1 MLGCEGVNRLV
12 FISREDLPS
21 LALQIDKL
29 LDNSNLRRNHF
40 SVESRGFCHRMKVEV
55 NDTRALSSYL
65 VKRQI

>member
-29 LDNSNLRRNHF
+29 LDNGNLQRNHF
-40 SVESRGFCHRMKVEV
+40 SVESRGI
-55 NDTRALSSYL
+55 LSQNEGGS
-65 VKRQI
+65 K

>member
-29 LDNSNLRRNHF
+29 LDNGNLRRNHF
-40 SVESRGFCHRMKVEV
+40 SVESRGI
-55 NDTRALSSYL
+55 LSQNEGGS
-65 VKRQI
+65 K